1 MTQTTALVVV
11 GVVLL
16 AACAAI
22 AQTARAIARARIRRQ
37 RRSSRIASVV
47 TGLPASPEDQIS
59 TNAVSQ
65 LR

>member
-47 TGLPASPEDQIS
+47 TGLPASPHDQLS
-59 TNAVSQ
+59 
-65 LR
+65 